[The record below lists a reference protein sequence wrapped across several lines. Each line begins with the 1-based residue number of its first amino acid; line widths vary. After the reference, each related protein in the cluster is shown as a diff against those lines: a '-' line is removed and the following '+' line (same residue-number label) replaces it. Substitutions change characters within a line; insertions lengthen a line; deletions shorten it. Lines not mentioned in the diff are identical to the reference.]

1 MSAEYGRKDL
11 RGTNTGIEWGSASHS
26 AVYRDVSDND
36 ETRDENSLQ
45 QNDTGKQTFGDFL
58 KETCESLGRVQD
70 GDQRRDIGSKD
81 QRNEGYPNDQDHD
94 LHQDCQQSP
103 ASSTLPPKE
112 ASKQVLEPKAEE
124 VTYPE
129 GGLRA
134 WLVVFGTFCGMLA
147 AFGLANAV
155 GTYQAYLSTHQLAD
169 YDASTIG
176 WIFSIYVFLAF
187 FCGVQIGPVFDA
199 KGPRWLIFAGSV
211 CLVAAVMG
219 LAEATEYWHFI
230 LTFGIFGGLGTS
242 LIFTPAMSSIGHFF
256 RVSRGNASGLAA
268 TGGSVGGIM
277 FPLLLQHLFETVG
290 FAWATRIMGFI
301 LLFLVT
307 MANLCIRS
315 RLPPKVGGSVW
326 PDPGIFKDK
335 VFALTTAGVFFVEW
349 ALFIPIS
356 YITSYALHVGINST
370 FSYQLLAILN
380 VGSFFGRWLPG
391 YVADRWGRFNTMIIT
406 VFLCLMFVIGLWLP
420 AATPNSAVRDNMPL
434 IVIFALG
441 FGFSSG
447 SNISLTPVCVGQLC
461 ETEQYG
467 RYYATCYTVVS
478 FGCLTGIPIAGALIG
493 LDGGEYW
500 GLILFTGACY
510 SVGLVCFTTARIM
523 SVGWGLKAVF

>member
-1 MSAEYGRKDL
+1 MSGGYERNDL
-11 RGTNTGIEWGSASHS
+11 RRTTTENGSNSNGRTAVCRNVFDADQAQIEYPVQH
-26 AVYRDVSDND
+26 
-36 ETRDENSLQ
+36 
-45 QNDTGKQTFGDFL
+45 
-58 KETCESLGRVQD
+58 ESLVEQTHPDLLNETPASLGKVQGGGEQLD
-70 GDQRRDIGSKD
+70 VRSVNQRFEDS
-81 QRNEGYPNDQDHD
+81 PNDQDYD
-94 LHQDCQQSP
+94 LEKDGQQSP
-103 ASSTLPPKE
+103 ASRTLAPKE
-112 ASKQVLEPKAEE
+112 ASKQALEPDTDE

-134 WLVVFGTFCGMLA
+134 WLVVFGAFCGMLA

-155 GTYQAYLSTHQLAD
+155 GTYQAYLSTNQLAN
-169 YDASTIG
+169 YDESTIG

-187 FCGVQIGPVFDA
+187 FGGVQIGPVFDA
-199 KGPRWLIFAGSV
+199 KGPRWLILAGSV

-256 RVSRGNASGLAA
+256 MVSRGNASGLAA

-277 FPLLLQHLFETVG
+277 FPLLLQHLFETIG
-290 FAWATRIMGFI
+290 YAWATRIMGFI
-301 LLFLVT
+301 LLFLVLV
-307 MANLCIRS
+307 ANLFIRS
-315 RLPPKVGGSVW
+315 RLPPKVGSSVW

-335 VFALTTAGVFFVEW
+335 VFALTTAGVFFIEW

-356 YITSYALHVGINST
+356 YITSYALHVGFNST

-391 YVADRWGRFNTMIIT
+391 YAADRWGRFNTMIIT

-420 AATPNSAVRDNMPL
+420 AATPHSAVRDNVPL
-434 IVIFALG
+434 IVIFVLG
-441 FGFSSG
+441 FGFASG
-447 SNISLTPVCVGQLC
+447 SAISLTPVSVGQLC

-478 FGCLTGIPIAGALIG
+478 FGCLTGIPIAGALIS

-510 SVGLVCFTTARIM
+510 LVGLVCFTTARIM

>member
-1 MSAEYGRKDL
+1 MVDADD
-11 RGTNTGIEWGSASHS
+11 
-26 AVYRDVSDND
+26 AVND
-36 ETRDENSLQ
+36 SSLQ
-45 QNDTGKQTFGDFL
+45 QKDSGKRTSGDCL
-58 KETCESLGRVQD
+58 KEKSGTQDRVQED
-70 GDQRRDIGSKD
+70 EKRLGVVSKD
-81 QRNEGYPNDQDHD
+81 QWYERNPNAQDHD
-94 LHQDCQQSP
+94 VEKEGQQSP
-103 ASSTLPPKE
+103 ASSTHPPKGT
-112 ASKQVLEPKAEE
+112 SGQPLEPEAEE

-129 GGLRA
+129 GGLHA
-134 WLVVFGTFCGMLA
+134 WLVVFGSFCAMLA
-147 AFGLANAV
+147 AFGLSNAI

-169 YDASTIG
+169 YDESTIG
-176 WIFSIYVFLAF
+176 WIFSIHVFLAF

-199 KGPRWLIFAGSV
+199 KGPRWLILAGSV
-211 CLVAAVMG
+211 CLIAAVMG

-230 LTFGIFGGLGTS
+230 LTFGIFGGLGIS
-242 LIFTPAMSSIGHFF
+242 LLFTPAMAAIGHFF
-256 RVSRGNASGLAA
+256 MVSRGNASGLAA

-277 FPLLLQHLFETVG
+277 FPLLLQHLFETIG

-301 LLFLVT
+301 LLFLVIL
-307 MANLCIRS
+307 ANLFIRS

-335 VFALTTAGVFFVEW
+335 VFALTTAGVFFIEW

-406 VFLCLMFVIGLWLP
+406 VFLCLLFVIGLWLP
-420 AATPNSAVRDNMPL
+420 AATPTSAVRDNIPL
-434 IVIFALG
+434 IVIFVLG
-441 FGFSSG
+441 FGFASG

-478 FGCLTGIPIAGALIG
+478 FGCLTGIPIAGALIS

-510 SVGLVCFTTARIM
+510 FVGLACFITARILR
-523 SVGWGLKAVF
+523 VGWRLNAVF